1 MKKEDREGD
10 AIGDGRNTCTQC
22 LGGVQHGGPLAR
34 KKVINYS
41 LYHFVSF
48 CHYAIKDKAVNL
60 PGSRWPGS
68 KSRDDERRS

>member
-41 LYHFVSF
+41 LYHFV
-48 CHYAIKDKAVNL
+48 ITPLKI
-60 PGSRWPGS
+60 RQ
-68 KSRDDERRS
+68 